1 MSALQ
6 GKVVL
11 VTGGSRGIGRSIV
24 EACARDGARVAFTFK
39 SSGVEAEAIVAAL
52 TAEGREVRAYASDA
66 AVTAGAAE
74 TVEAVVKHF
83 GRLDVL
89 VNNAGITRDGLLM
102 RMSEE
107 DWDAVI
113 ANNLKSVYNFTKAAV
128 RPMMSQRAG
137 KIVTI
142 TSVVG
147 LTGNAG
153 QANYAASKAGVIGF
167 TKSVAKELGSRNIQ
181 VNAVAPGFIDTDMTA
196 RLSDDQR
203 KALTDAIPLRR
214 TGTAAE
220 IAAAVCFLAS
230 PAADYITGQVL
241 CVDGGMTM

>member
-1 MSALQ
+1 VN
-6 GKVVL
+6 G
-11 VTGGSRGIGRSIV
+11 
-24 EACARDGARVAFTFK
+24 
-39 SSGVEAEAIVAAL
+39 IVADVTDPAD
-52 TAEGREVRAYASDA
+52 RARILDA
-66 AVTAGAAE
+66 VDGE
-74 TVEAVVKHF
+74 IS
-83 GRLDVL
+83 VL

-102 RMSEE
+102 RMSEA

-137 KIVTI
+137 KIITI

-181 VNAVAPGFIDTDMTA
+181 ANAVAPGFIDTDMTA
-196 RLSDDQR
+196 RLSDDQK